1 MLINR
6 NEAKIR
12 LIGLGK
18 TQVELVEEIRRRYV
32 ETLLPQEFNKI
43 LAGNQTGNKANRIK
57 QEAEI
62 ILKEWENDKKNSR
75 SRRKER

>member
-1 MLINR
+1 MINR
-6 NEAKIR
+6 SEAKIR

-18 TQVELVEEIRRRYV
+18 TQVELVEEIRKRYS

-62 ILKEWENDKKNSR
+62 ILKEWGNE
-75 SRRKER
+75 RKRKRIN

>member
-1 MLINR
+1 MINR

-18 TQVELVEEIRRRYV
+18 TQVELVEEIRRRYA

-43 LAGNQTGNKANRIK
+43 IAGNQTGNKANRIK
-57 QEAEI
+57 QETEI
-62 ILKEWENDKKNSR
+62 ILKEWENE
-75 SRRKER
+75 RKRKRIN